1 MASLCRRTRFALEA
15 LSAKGVQCRVEFR
28 AAADRSFPMRDLLFL
43 GLGLAG
49 FVALAAYARFCNRN

>member
-1 MASLCRRTRFALEA
+1 MPRRFPR
-15 LSAKGVQCRVEFR
+15 
-28 AAADRSFPMRDLLFL
+28 RSGQELPMHDLLFL